1 MLQAIIR
8 EVVRFM
14 ENSASFDQDLF
25 RETALDDLIEKLHKN
40 GLYAEISQIGE
51 YYSIDELCSC
61 DNAFYFAYAYNEI
74 HSSKG
79 LDIYKKILEKE
90 PNNPYVMNNM
100 GVIFDK
106 KGDYAEALRFFEKAA
121 DLSGEELH
129 INNVRHLKEKIEEHK
144 KKARSQKQKEYRNIA
159 KNIKLDYFEQIGY
172 DEDLVSKFSSI
183 QDVDI
188 REILLRDLKECVIA
202 IATGQAKNA
211 TIMAGSIIEALLYAK
226 LTEKNITS
234 YAVPIRSGTAN
245 KALKDM
251 ALADLLFV
259 AEQERLITSNSI
271 HLSHY
276 VRDYRNF
283 IHPAK
288 EIRST
293 DNISQE
299 NVLIMWS
306 ILKRL
311 INELL

>member
-1 MLQAIIR
+1 
-8 EVVRFM
+8 
-14 ENSASFDQDLF
+14 
-25 RETALDDLIEKLHKN
+25 
-40 GLYAEISQIGE
+40 
-51 YYSIDELCSC
+51 
-61 DNAFYFAYAYNEI
+61 
-74 HSSKG
+74 
-79 LDIYKKILEKE
+79 
-90 PNNPYVMNNM
+90 MNNM

-106 KGDYAEALRFFEKAA
+106 KGDYAEALLYFEKAA
-121 DLSGEELH
+121 ALSGEELH
-129 INNVRHLKEKIEEHK
+129 INNARRLREKIEEHK
-144 KKARSQKQKEYRNIA
+144 KKARSQKQKEYREIA
-159 KNIKLDYFEQIGY
+159 KNVKLEYFEQLGY
-172 DEDLVSKFSSI
+172 DDSLIDKFLSI
-183 QDVDI
+183 QDADI
-188 REILLRDLKECVIA
+188 RCILLRDLKECVIA

-234 YAVPIRSGTAN
+234 YVVPTRSGTAN

-259 AEQERLITSNSI
+259 AEQEKLITSNSI

-288 EIRST
+288 EIRSL